1 MVSIEE
7 RDIKYNIF
15 LLKCKYKKTIF
26 LILLLITSIK
36 TNKIG
41 ITEAWVQKKHKGL
54 LIASYEARSFLGT
67 NSLLQYDKNI
77 QYTQGVVNLYGEY
90 GITNRITLTT
100 KIIAIDSML
109 MNKNR
114 FLGKVQERSIGL
126 DTAQFI
132 TRIGIIRKYKTI
144 ALSIIAGI
152 GTPSVYRKNQAS
164 QFAIRRYKQISG
176 IEIGINVSKYDFFI
190 FTASYYWNIQ
200 HWYNEIHFE
209 VIYGHYFLKSL
220 LFMVRFQEFIYQIH
234 NDIQTKNSYNRD
246 NNEIFNFIANS
257 GFAKIT
263 FSLATPIMQNL
274 MLEFGFYSS
283 IKSKLL
289 KTQDL
294 GLKMYGC
301 FISLWYNF

>member
-7 RDIKYNIF
+7 RDTKYNIF
-15 LLKCKYKKTIF
+15 LSKCKYKKIIF
-26 LILLLITSIK
+26 LILLVIVSIN

-41 ITEAWVQKKHKGL
+41 LAEAWVQKKHKGL
-54 LIASYEARSFLGT
+54 FIASYEMRSFLGT

-77 QYTQGVVNLYGEY
+77 QYTQGVVSFYGEY

-109 MNKNR
+109 MDKNR
-114 FLGKVQERSIGL
+114 FLGNVKKRSIGL

-132 TRIGIIRKYKTI
+132 TRIGIIRNHKTI
-144 ALSIIAGI
+144 TLSIIAGV
-152 GTPSVYRKNQAS
+152 GTPSFYRKNQAS
-164 QFAIRRYKQISG
+164 QFAIRRHKQISG
-176 IEIGINVSKYDFFI
+176 IEIGINLSKYDFFI

-220 LFMVRFQEFIYQIH
+220 LFMVRFQDFIYQIH

-263 FSLATPIMQNL
+263 FSLTTPIMQNL
-274 MLEFGFYSS
+274 MLEFGIYSS

-301 FISLWYNF
+301 FVSLWYNF